1 MDRTPLRRGASVPVP
16 DRSILEPDSP
26 AANRL
31 DGARAI
37 AQFWFGADTAET
49 RKRIFKLA
57 QDGTIPV
64 AKLGGQ
70 LLANPSKDHQE
81 AVWAFAQ
88 KRWPN
93 FTGR

>member
-64 AKLGGQ
+64 AKLGGR
-70 LLANPSKDHQE
+70 LLASKRALSERYRQLTSGQTE
-81 AVWAFAQ
+81 AAD
-88 KRWPN
+88 
-93 FTGR
+93 